1 MDDST
6 PTKEWPAQ
14 DWQHQKTP
22 ADPDTPVEHRFLL
35 RLRDHPGDLEMRMVF
50 ADWLE
55 QSGQAKKAE
64 IVRLLAEAPA
74 EYSDAAKRLH
84 ALSDAV
90 DDEWLAIVTRTAI
103 EKCDSPFKFQC
114 PKVWESLTSTDDAT
128 VRHCST
134 CNQAVFFCANLSQV
148 RVHGM
153 AKRCVAF
160 SPKFMRSQGVD
171 EYENEPT
178 GAGHEMMMG
187 EVDMSSEWLDEMPT
201 EVRD

>member
-90 DDEWLAIVTRTAI
+90 DDEWLAIVSRTSI
-103 EKCDSPFKFQC
+103 EKCESPFTFQC
-114 PKVWESLTSTDDAT
+114 PKAWEALTPTDDAA
-128 VRHCST
+128 VRHCGS
-134 CNQAVFFCANLSQV
+134 CDQPVFFCSSLAQI
-148 RVHGM
+148 RTH
-153 AKRCVAF
+153 AAAERCVAF
-160 SPKFMRSQGVD
+160 SSKLVRPEGLRTYD
-171 EYENEPT
+171 DHTP
-178 GAGHEMMMG
+178 AMMMG
-187 EVDMSSEWLDEMPT
+187 DVDPDHEWLDDMPT
-201 EVRD
+201 EVR